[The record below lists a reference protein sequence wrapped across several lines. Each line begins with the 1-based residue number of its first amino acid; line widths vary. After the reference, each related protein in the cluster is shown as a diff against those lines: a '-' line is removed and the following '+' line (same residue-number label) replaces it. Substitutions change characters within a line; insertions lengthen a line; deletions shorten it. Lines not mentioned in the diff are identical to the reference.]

1 MSKNNENKKQINV
14 SQEGINN
21 NSNNNGF
28 NNEINI
34 NNNNI
39 NAIYANNNINN
50 LLNISNINM
59 NLNFMGNINSMNNNI
74 NQFNMNNMFIN
85 MQNMNIIFQ
94 QFLRT
99 SNFNNNIISKEKKG
113 NSNNKILPRI
123 RNTIDADYFKNDDN
137 KINACFMMPYGEKI
151 IMANPPYISKKE
163 LLKNFIRKIGLN
175 EKVLNESIIF
185 VYNGQMVDI
194 NDDSPFSHLENFL
207 NILVIE
213 IGGTNGSMEKKY
225 T

>member
-1 MSKNNENKKQINV
+1 
-14 SQEGINN
+14 
-21 NSNNNGF
+21 
-28 NNEINI
+28 
-34 NNNNI
+34 
-39 NAIYANNNINN
+39 
-50 LLNISNINM
+50 
-59 NLNFMGNINSMNNNI
+59 
-74 NQFNMNNMFIN
+74 
-85 MQNMNIIFQ
+85 
-94 QFLRT
+94 
-99 SNFNNNIISKEKKG
+99 
-113 NSNNKILPRI
+113 
-123 RNTIDADYFKNDDN
+123 
-137 KINACFMMPYGEKI
+137 MMPYGEKI
-151 IMANPPYISKKE
+151 IMSNPPYISKKE